1 MMDTVYSILG
11 AILPLEAY
19 QYSFM
24 KNAFLAVLLLTP
36 LLGLLGSMAVNH
48 QMAFFSDAL
57 GHSALTGIGLG
68 IILGL
73 RNDLVAMLV
82 FGIIWAVL
90 ICVIKQSGS
99 ASADTVISVF
109 SSTSVAAG
117 LLILA
122 RGGKFAKYSALLI
135 GDILAVTPGDL
146 LWLLLALAAT
156 LALWA
161 LLYNSLLL
169 TSVDSFLAR
178 SRGIRTRLVEIAF
191 VVMVAVAVMLSIRWV
206 GVMLINALLI
216 LPAAAGRNIARSA
229 RQHAVW
235 SVVLALISGLA
246 GLTLSYYL
254 DTSAGA
260 SIVLVSAL
268 CYAVSLAVR
277 SIRK

>member
-1 MMDTVYSILG
+1 MEAVYSLMD

-19 QYSFM
+19 HFTFM

-36 LLGLLGSMAVNH
+36 LLGLLGTMAVNH

-68 IILGL
+68 ILLGL
-73 RNDLVAMLV
+73 RNDLAAMLV
-82 FGIIWAVL
+82 FGILWAVL
-90 ICVIKQSGS
+90 ICLIKQSGS

-109 SSTSVAAG
+109 SSTSIAAG

-135 GDILAVTPGDL
+135 GDVLAVTPSDL
-146 LWLLLALAAT
+146 LYLLIALAVT
-156 LALWA
+156 VVLWIWI
-161 LLYNSLLL
+161 YNALLL
-169 TSVDSFLAR
+169 TSVDMSLAR
-178 SRGIRTRLVEIAF
+178 SRGIRTRLIEMVF

-216 LPAAAGRNIARSA
+216 LPAAAGRNLARSTS
-229 RQHAVW
+229 QHACWTVGI
-235 SVVLALISGLA
+235 ALFSGLA
-246 GLTLSYYL
+246 GLTLAYYL

-260 SIVLVSAL
+260 SIVLLAAC
-268 CYAVSLAVR
+268 CYALSLAAR
-277 SIRK
+277 SFRK

>member
-11 AILPLEAY
+11 AILPSEAY
-19 QYSFM
+19 QFTFM
-24 KNAFLAVLLLTP
+24 KNAFLAILLLTP
-36 LLGLLGSMAVNH
+36 LLGLLGTMAVNH

-82 FGIIWAVL
+82 FGIIWAIL

-146 LWLLLALAAT
+146 LWLLLALVGT
-156 LALWA
+156 LAFWA

-169 TSVDSFLAR
+169 TSVDSQLAR
-178 SRGIRTRLVEIAF
+178 SRGIKTRLVECAF

-235 SVVLALISGLA
+235 SVVLALFSGIL

-277 SIRK
+277 SFRK

>member
-1 MMDTVYSILG
+1 METIYSVLG
-11 AILPLEAY
+11 SILPLEAY
-19 QYSFM
+19 QYNFM
-24 KNAFLAVLLLTP
+24 KNAFLAILLLTP
-36 LLGLLGSMAVNH
+36 LLGLLGTMAVNH

-82 FGIIWAVL
+82 FGIIWAIL

-146 LWLLLALAAT
+146 LWLLLALVAT
-156 LALWA
+156 LVLWA

-206 GVMLINALLI
+206 GVLLINALLI
-216 LPAAAGRNIARSA
+216 LPAAAGRNIARSS

-235 SVVLALISGLA
+235 SVVLALFSGLV

-277 SIRK
+277 SFRK